1 MAMAVAAIHTKLGL
15 RSLEARPKLWA
26 SAQHLEPFAFQE
38 AVHIN
43 HINIQIYTL
52 HTHIYIYINYHLFIF
67 LATDCHCVSQFPDVY
82 IHIYSIS
89 LFCVALRILGC
100 H

>member
-38 AVHIN
+38 AVHII

-52 HTHIYIYINYHLFIF
+52 HTHTHIYIYTSIIIYSFFLPLIATVYPNSRMFTFIF
-67 LATDCHCVSQFPDVY
+67 ILY
-82 IHIYSIS
+82 LYS
-89 LFCVALRILGC
+89 VWP
-100 H
+100 